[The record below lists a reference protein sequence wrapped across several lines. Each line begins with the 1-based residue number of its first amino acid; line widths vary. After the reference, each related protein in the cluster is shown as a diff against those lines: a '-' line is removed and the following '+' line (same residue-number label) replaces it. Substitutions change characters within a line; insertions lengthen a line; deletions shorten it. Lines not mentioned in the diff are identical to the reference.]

1 MKALFVRS
9 SAVVV
14 VSGMLAVPSFA
25 QVAGSQPPTQATS
38 PQQPGNGTVEV
49 PTGVVVPPGFVIGP
63 EDVLTIVFWRDKELS
78 AEVVVRPDGKISLPL
93 LNDVQAAGYT
103 PEQLR
108 AELVKAASKYIED
121 PTASVVVKAI
131 NSRKVFITGQIGKV
145 GAYPIFGDLTIVQL
159 IAQAGGLLEY
169 ADEKKIQITRT
180 LEGGQTKRFFFN
192 YKDYVAGKNL
202 AQNITLKPGDVV
214 IVP

>member
-1 MKALFVRS
+1 
-9 SAVVV
+9 
-14 VSGMLAVPSFA
+14 MLAVPSFA
-25 QVAGSQPPTQATS
+25 QVAGAQPPTQATS
-38 PQQPGNGTVEV
+38 PQQPGNGVEV

-103 PEQLR
+103 PDQLR
-108 AELVKAASKYIED
+108 EELVKAASKYIEA
-121 PTASVVVKAI
+121 PTVSVVVKAI
-131 NSRKVFITGQIGKV
+131 NSRRVFIMGQVGKA
-145 GAYPIFGDLTIVQL
+145 GPYPIFGDLTIVQL

-180 LEGGQTKRFFFN
+180 LEGGQMKRFFFN
-192 YKDYVAGKNL
+192 YKDFVAGKNL
-202 AQNITLKPGDVV
+202 AQNIALKPGDVV